1 MSLEE
6 SIREKIDE
14 WDRCSLRGLGL
25 LQTSETDDATYVEM
39 GVKKGNPEFLT
50 FYVVSATLAIIEETA
65 GGDIHGTIH
74 GKERVF
80 RWTLSAERRG
90 FSADTL
96 RQYLLSNMRI
106 D

>member
-6 SIREKIDE
+6 AIREKIDN

-25 LQTSETDDATYVEM
+25 LNTVQTDDATHVEM
-39 GVKKGNPEFLT
+39 GIKQGNPEFVA
-50 FYVVSATLAIIEETA
+50 FYAVASTLAVIDETT

-74 GKERVF
+74 SGERMF

-90 FSADTL
+90 FNPDTL
-96 RQYLLSNMRI
+96 RQHLLAKMRTH
-106 D
+106 

>member
-6 SIREKIDE
+6 AIRQKIDN
-14 WDRCSLRGLGL
+14 WDRCGLRSLGL
-25 LQTSETDDATYVEM
+25 LQTAQTDDSTHVEI
-39 GVKKGNPEFLT
+39 GVKKGNPEFVT
-50 FYVVSATLAIIEETA
+50 FYAVASTLAIIEETA

-74 GKERVF
+74 GKERLF

-90 FSADTL
+90 FAPDTL
-96 RQYLLSNMRI
+96 RQHLLANMRV